1 MTLYEDIVIRP
12 IGVVK
17 SQYTEPKKKPT
28 AGVGAVIEV
37 FPEYAGALTR
47 IEEHSHMWILS
58 WFHLARR
65 DCLLTTPGRV
75 NTNLPKY
82 GVFGMR
88 SPARPNPIGLSLVK
102 LNRIE
107 GNRLYVTGL
116 DAVNGSPVI
125 DIKPYFENDIIFS
138 PLTPY
143 IAPLERER
151 LREMLLRLA
160 LVHHQEECPDLFL
173 AVRMAVLA
181 GEKFGHLNSPDLYIK
196 VEGSPCLADTL
207 QGLTRARLANPP
219 RFEYRSSDS
228 FCRSIWRQGN
238 EELSIMARRRIDREE
253 FLYVADDDLLDIYV
267 ESL

>member
-1 MTLYEDIVIRP
+1 MTLHEDIVIRP
-12 IGVVK
+12 IGIVK
-17 SQYTEPKKKPT
+17 SQYTDPKKKPIL
-28 AGVGAVIEV
+28 GEGAVIEV
-37 FPEYAGALTR
+37 FPEYAGALIR
-47 IEEHSHMWILS
+47 IEEHSHLWILS
-58 WFHLARR
+58 WFHMAKR

-102 LNRIE
+102 LNKVE
-107 GNRLYVTGL
+107 GNTLYVTGL
-116 DAVNGSPVI
+116 DAINGSPVI

-138 PLTPY
+138 PRTPY
-143 IAPLERER
+143 IAPPERDR
-151 LREMLLRLA
+151 LREMFLRLA

-173 AVRMAVLA
+173 AVRMAVLV

-207 QGLTRARLANPP
+207 QGLTRARLANPS
-219 RFEYRSSDS
+219 RFEYRPSDS
-228 FCRSIWRQGN
+228 CCRSIWHQGSEVLN
-238 EELSIMARRRIDREE
+238 IVARRRIDREE
-253 FLYVADDDLLDIYV
+253 FLHAADDEFLDIYV